1 MKEYILLFLE
11 DNNQHTISTNSIE
24 TEKQSQLLVQ
34 ELMLV
39 L

>member
-11 DNNQHTISTNSIE
+11 DNNQHTILTNSIE
-24 TEKQSQLLVQ
+24 TEKQSQLLVR
-34 ELMLV
+34 ELMQV